1 MSESSSTPT
10 PEVAPPLVKRDTLG
24 RSLENKR
31 GRKPKGRVIKL
42 ERVPRPNRI
51 PVTRP
56 DSDTPTKREYWLNG
70 CLSYMLRPNGQR
82 RFYDLLHSYKRDN
95 PAAYGPVVVLAHR
108 HLGKSTGG
116 VIYLLE
122 RCLQRPSNVI
132 FLAPKHNQCE
142 RILRQPLRK
151 VLAHCPSEIKL
162 NWRGPV
168 LTIRNPMWHDS
179 QAVST
184 FQYLGADKDD
194 GSHIRGCGGQN
205 VIFLDEVRDNA
216 SLDYLVKSVLTFSFQ
231 KQDNPLLVMITTPPD
246 SLDHPLTRP
255 GGFLEQATAAGR
267 SLVISGEDNP
277 DVSES
282 DRNEILASCGG
293 DRNSDYYRREFLCHL
308 IQNSELATCKEYSSM
323 KAVCEVESYQRP
335 ANFFPMIVAD
345 MGWEPDPTAILAG
358 YVDFDQQ
365 VLVVES
371 ERLIKR
377 ASTGEFAQAVTD
389 LEQTVFGGV
398 QGIRRYADA
407 TPQQLDDFWREEK
420 VQFSAVEKYDRKAAL
435 ARLRAIVAEGRLRIL
450 PQCKHLRYQ
459 LLTGLLDKRGELA
472 RTESLGHQ
480 DCTAA
485 LIYMARMAPWSRNTH
500 PLQLPGNP
508 GDFVVPGAQPSR
520 APGTIQT
527 AACRPGQIRHG
538 QITIRRW

>member
-1 MSESSSTPT
+1 MEETSLTPT
-10 PEVAPPLVKRDTLG
+10 SVEGISPSARKVDTLG
-24 RSLENKR
+24 RSNEKKR
-31 GRKPKGRVIKL
+31 GKRPRAENIKL
-42 ERVPRPNRI
+42 TRVPR
-51 PVTRP
+51 
-56 DSDTPTKREYWLNG
+56 SDGMPKPRDYWLNG
-70 CLSYMLRPNGQR
+70 CLSYLLRPNGQR
-82 RFYDLLHSYKRDN
+82 WFYDFLHGYKKAH
-95 PAAYGPVVVLAHR
+95 PASYGPAVVLAHR

-116 VIYLLE
+116 VIYLIE
-122 RCLQRPSNVI
+122 RCLQKPSNVI
-132 FLAPKHNQCE
+132 FLAPRHNQCE

-151 VLAHCPSEIKL
+151 VLSNCPPEIRL

-168 LTIRNPMWHDS
+168 LTIRNPMWGDPG
-179 QAVST
+179 AVST

-216 SLDYLVKSVLTFSFQ
+216 CLENLVTGVLMWSFQ
-231 KQDNPLLVMITTPPD
+231 KQEDPLLVMITTPPD

-255 GGFLEQATAAGR
+255 GGFLEVAEAEGR
-267 SLVISGEDNP
+267 ALTISGEKNP
-277 DVSES
+277 DVSP
-282 DRNEILASCGG
+282 DDIQEILKACNN

-308 IQNSELATCKEYSSM
+308 IQNSELATCKEYSAM
-323 KAVCEVESYQRP
+323 KAVCEVEEYARP
-335 ANFFPMIVAD
+335 PNFYPMIVAD

-358 YVDFDQQ
+358 YIDFDQQ
-365 VLVVES
+365 VLVVED

-377 ASTGEFAQAVTD
+377 ASTGEFAAAVLD
-389 LEQTVFGGV
+389 LEAKVFPGMT
-398 QGIRRYADA
+398 GIRRFADA

-420 VQFSAVEKYDRKAAL
+420 VQFASVEKYDRKAAL

-450 PQCKHLRYQ
+450 PRAKHLRYQ

-472 RTESLGHQ
+472 RSESLGHQ

-500 PLQLPGNP
+500 PLALPGQS
-508 GDFVVPGAQPSR
+508 GDFIPPGVVPVRQEGHVK
-520 APGTIQT
+520 T

-538 QITIRRW
+538 QITVRRW